1 MLCFRPEAAAAET
14 DGAKSHPAVGFV
26 SQPFEFNYNFKDV
39 IIYNLGVG
47 ASIKDGLQYLYEGH
61 DKFSPI
67 PSFAVIPGFAGMGVL
82 FTGEIPDLEVDLT
95 KVLHGEHYF
104 KIAKPLPESAK
115 LSNTIKIQDVLDKG
129 KGMVI
134 LMEIES
140 RDETGEVVAV
150 NQSSIFVVG
159 SGGFGGPRSS
169 AHSIESSQVPDRPAD
184 CSAEFLTS
192 TDQAALYRMSGDLNP
207 LHISPEFAAFGGFST
222 PILHGLCSLG
232 ISVRQILQH
241 FANNDPTQLSA
252 VKVRFSKPVL
262 PGQTLKTEMWREAN
276 RIIFHTTVTETG
288 ATCLSGGWLEL
299 TGQTNT
305 SKL

>member
-1 MLCFRPEAAAAET
+1 MCFRAT
-14 DGAKSHPAVGFV
+14 DGTEEAQKESAKGHPAVGFV
-26 SQPFEFNYNFKDV
+26 SQPFEFNYNYKDV

-47 ASIKDGLQYLYEGH
+47 ASIRDGLKYLYEGH
-61 DKFSPI
+61 DSFSPI

-82 FTGEIPDLEVDLT
+82 FTGEIPGLDIDLT

-104 KIAKPLPESAK
+104 RIVKPLPESAK

-129 KGMVI
+129 KGMVV

-140 RDETGEVVAV
+140 RDEKGELVAV
-150 NQSSIFVVG
+150 NQNSIFVVG
-159 SGGFGGPRSS
+159 NGGFGGPRTSP
-169 AHSIESSQVPDRPAD
+169 HSIESAVVPDRPAD
-184 CSAEFLTS
+184 CSAEYRTS

-232 ISVRQILQH
+232 ISVRQVLQQ
-241 FANNDPTQLSA
+241 FTDNDPTQLRA
-252 VKVRFSKPVL
+252 VKVRFSKPVI
-262 PGQTLKTEMWREAN
+262 PGQTLRTEMWREGD
-276 RIIFHTTVTETG
+276 RIIFNTTVTETG
-288 ATCLSGGWLEL
+288 AACLSGGWVQLG
-299 TGQTNT
+299 GQA